1 VSTNLYRQQ
10 RLGRSQLLEIGA
22 HGFEAVELVA
32 APGHMEPEN
41 PAAIADLQQ
50 WLAEA
55 RLDVSSVRGPTGTPP
70 PPPEQLEAALF
81 LARRIRVPVFV
92 MAVEGTRDKARRN
105 VERVAALATPLGVT
119 VAVEGPAHSPPGSAV
134 HMVEEEL
141 ETTVGIA
148 LDFGRADREGDL
160 VEAIEVVA
168 EHLWLRLPV
177 DGNIDWA
184 SVMTT
189 VQKVGYEGPL
199 VFDGQW
205 RGSTKEYLARAGM
218 EREKM
223 ERWLAIQPGTNS
235 ADTVRE
241 FQNDALPGVRGNGI
255 TSRMFAIPV
264 A

>member
-1 VSTNLYRQQ
+1 VGKRQFGVSTNLYRQQ
-10 RLGRSQLLEIGA
+10 RLGRDQLLEIGA

-32 APGHMEPEN
+32 APGHVEPEN
-41 PAAIADLQQ
+41 PAAVADLQQ

-92 MAVEGTRDKARRN
+92 MAVEGTRDKARRS
-105 VERVAALATPLGVT
+105 VERVATLAAPLGVT
-119 VAVEGPAHSPPGSAV
+119 VAVEGPEHSPPGSAV
-134 HMVEEEL
+134 RMVEDEL
-141 ETTVGIA
+141 ETKVGIA

-168 EHLWLRLPV
+168 EHLVAVRLPV

-205 RGSTKEYLARAGM
+205 RGSTKEYLARARAA
-218 EREKM
+218 REKM
-223 ERWLAIQPGTNS
+223 ERWLAST
-235 ADTVRE
+235 
-241 FQNDALPGVRGNGI
+241 
-255 TSRMFAIPV
+255 
-264 A
+264 